1 MNHGRVLGIIVTVIA
16 VAALFAGISM
26 EASYSVPQRGRTCL
40 SSQAL
45 SISAN
50 STTYKS
56 LSLNQSGSYYIVVYA
71 NDASNTVFSSALT
84 DANLQKWQKGQFTV
98 FWDGTSGNGDFYNL
112 PYPCK
117 AYIYDVTSSSG
128 TQDANILFWNSRNFS
143 QQINLAVYMETGSVD
158 QSGLNL
164 SMTVIA
170 AGSAGLLAVAAF
182 FTLKNKASLKK
193 FKMTRKKALALLIS
207 VMMIVFGVYLA
218 HTYSSSVNAQ
228 VTLAQ
233 GTVNVPANNW
243 QSIAYAVKSAGIY
256 TVNISTDKGIIQV
269 YQNGENSTFMHWS
282 NGTDTDIRSWSRP
295 DINASSGQTGINLLT
310 NSPQYFEYVI
320 LSNNDSYSKNVS
332 CTVTYNWTYSNNFA
346 YIAGVALTAIG
357 AILLAITLIGNK
369 MQAFNRAL
377 ENQE

>member
-1 MNHGRVLGIIVTVIA
+1 
-16 VAALFAGISM
+16 
-26 EASYSVPQRGRTCL
+26 
-40 SSQAL
+40 
-45 SISAN
+45 
-50 STTYKS
+50 
-56 LSLNQSGSYYIVVYA
+56 
-71 NDASNTVFSSALT
+71 
-84 DANLQKWQKGQFTV
+84 
-98 FWDGTSGNGDFYNL
+98 
-112 PYPCK
+112 
-117 AYIYDVTSSSG
+117 
-128 TQDANILFWNSRNFS
+128 
-143 QQINLAVYMETGSVD
+143 METELVD

-170 AGSAGLLAVAAF
+170 AGSAGLLAVAVF
-182 FTLKNKASLKK
+182 FTLKNKASLKQ
-193 FKMTRKKALALLIS
+193 FRMTRKKALALLVS
-207 VMMIVFGVYLA
+207 VMMIVFGVCLA

-233 GTVNVPANNW
+233 GTVNVPANNC

-256 TVNISTDKGIIQV
+256 TVNISTDKGTIQA
-269 YQNGENSTFMHWS
+269 YQNGENSTFLHWS

-295 DINASSGQTGINLLT
+295 DINDSSGQTGMNLLT

-332 CTVTYNWTYSNNFA
+332 YKVTYNWTYSNNFA

-377 ENQE
+377 ENLE